1 MSFNS
6 LKNKPED
13 VVRAWNETIKLTAKL
28 KKLQEKKKILAEK
41 QHNIKGIRDGI
52 LAVDTSND

>member
-13 VVRAWNETIKLTAKL
+13 VVNAWRETIKLTAKL
-28 KKLQEKKKILAEK
+28 KKLKDKKKKIAQQANDKEVIK
-41 QHNIKGIRDGI
+41 Q
-52 LAVDTSND
+52 A

>member
-13 VVRAWNETIKLTAKL
+13 VVKAWRETIKLTAKL
-28 KKLQEKKKILAEK
+28 KKLKDNKKKLAQRAREDDAIK
-41 QHNIKGIRDGI
+41 Q
-52 LAVDTSND
+52 A